1 MNFVDFIIGFPIRT
15 FSLIVLGALG
25 RNRVVGF
32 LSKHGISI
40 PGFRL
45 DKVPDEILIETLYW
59 ECADDMGLLQL
70 LQEELD
76 RANREVMES
85 LRRCKV
91 KNVQKEIDRVDEI
104 EDAGEL
110 SRYLWAALRDSRKKV
125 NQVAVEIVAGI
136 EGMLDMDEEEEYG
149 AEVDP
154 AEEEG
159 GEEIAAPD
167 KTRKKSGQFLEAGDG
182 NEGRHREN
190 EIDDGIVPETT
201 GEAGRIL
208 SGLRQSGENWNNEVK
223 KLEKYLKVVE
233 ARSEQDHRRAEKR
246 KKDIGERDDQIR
258 KLRVERKDLKKQIQ
272 LLKKEKSGRPEE
284 LIHKIDE
291 MKSKLSALK
300 RDNRKQDHQIKEGK
314 KDREKIG
321 EIRERLIRAGME
333 LDSVRKKLKAKTH
346 RCVELEKKIEGME
359 EQIIRLKEA
368 DKLPTTRRSPSG
380 DRERIGIYLDSR
392 NVYYTVRNTF
402 DGGRVDIKELIT
414 RISRGRKVVRA
425 IAYVVQ
431 ADFDDK
437 RAYFNML
444 GHNGFQVKRRD
455 LKIRRDGSMK
465 GDWDMGMALDLMRHY
480 DHLDT
485 IALVSGDGDFRDLA
499 AYLKSQGVKIEVYG
513 VDSCTAL
520 DLKQVADLFVPIDR
534 KWLLRE

>member
-85 LRRCKV
+85 LRRHKV
-91 KNVQKEIDRVDEI
+91 KSIHKEIDRIDEI
-104 EDAGEL
+104 NDVGEL
-110 SRYLWAALRDSRKKV
+110 SRYLWAVLRDSRKKV
-125 NQVAVEIVAGI
+125 NRVAVEIVTGI
-136 EGMLDMDEEEEYG
+136 EEMLDMDEEEEYG

-208 SGLRQSGENWNNEVK
+208 SDLRQSGENWNNEVK

-258 KLRVERKDLKKQIQ
+258 KLRVECKDLKKQIQ
-272 LLKKEKSGRPEE
+272 ALKKEKAGSPEE
-284 LIHKIDE
+284 LIREIDE
-291 MKSKLSALK
+291 LKSRLRSLE
-300 RDNRKQDHQIKEGK
+300 RDNRKKDHQIKEWE
-314 KDREKIG
+314 KDREETG
-321 EIRERLIRAGME
+321 EIREKLRRAGME
-333 LDSVRKKLKAKTH
+333 INSARKKLTGKTN
-346 RCVELEKKIEGME
+346 RCVELEKKIEGLKE
-359 EQIIRLKEA
+359 KIIRLKEA
-368 DKLPTTRRSPSG
+368 GKAPTSRRPPPG
-380 DRERIGIYLDSR
+380 DQERVGIYLDSR
-392 NVYYTVRNTF
+392 NIYYTVRNTF

-414 RISRGRKVVRA
+414 RIARGRKIVRA

-437 RAYFNML
+437 RAYFDML
-444 GHNGFQVKRRD
+444 GRNGFQVKRRN
-455 LKIRRDGSMK
+455 LIIRHDGSMK

-480 DHLDT
+480 NDLDT

-499 AYLKSQGVKIEVYG
+499 VYLKSQGIKVEVYG
-513 VDSCTAL
+513 VETCTAL
-520 DLKQVADLFVPIDR
+520 DLKQAADLFVPIDR
-534 KWLLRE
+534 KWLLR